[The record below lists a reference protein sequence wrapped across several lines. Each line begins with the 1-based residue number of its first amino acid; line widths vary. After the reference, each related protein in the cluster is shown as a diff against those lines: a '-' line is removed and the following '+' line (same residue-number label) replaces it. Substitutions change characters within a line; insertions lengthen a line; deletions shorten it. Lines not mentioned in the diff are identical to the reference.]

1 MSDAGNRIVTATA
14 ADRGR
19 LVSTLSDAFE
29 ADPVVT
35 WLLGGPDRA
44 TAGRRRRFFRL
55 VLTPTTIGHG
65 GCDLADG
72 GASVWH
78 PPGAY
83 EATAQSSLAEL
94 PAALL
99 TFGRRLGV
107 AGRADAVMRAHHPVE
122 PHWYLQFV
130 GVVPARVGRGT
141 GTALLEH
148 RLAKIDAAPA
158 AAYLESSQ
166 ERNLPLYERFGF
178 VVTQEIRLGPGAP
191 PEWLMRRAPAA

>member
-1 MSDAGNRIVTATA
+1 MGPTGRPPAGA
-14 ADRGR
+14 AG
-19 LVSTLSDAFE
+19 L
-29 ADPVVT
+29 
-35 WLLGGPDRA
+35 
-44 TAGRRRRFFRL
+44 RL

-166 ERNLPLYERFGF
+166 ERNLPSTSGSASSSPRRCAWG
-178 VVTQEIRLGPGAP
+178 
-191 PEWLMRRAPAA
+191 RAPRPSG